1 MHQELNMFGQPV
13 GPSLSAWTE
22 RPFPP
27 LTPMTGRTCSLEP
40 LDVDRHAADLYAAY
54 SEAPDGRDW
63 TYMFVGPFATL
74 SDYAGYLRAEAA
86 KRDPQHHAII
96 DAATGKPFGT
106 AALMRIDQTH
116 GVIEVGHITYS
127 PRLKRSR
134 AGTEAMFL
142 LMTRVFDELKYR
154 RYEWKCDSLN
164 APSRRAAMRYG
175 FAYEG
180 IFRQAIIY
188 KGRNRDTAWYAMTDR
203 DWPLVRAA
211 FERWLAAENFDA
223 NGGQRRTLSEIR
235 SALAGKIRV

>member
-1 MHQELNMFGQPV
+1 MTQELNTFGQPI
-13 GPSLSAWTE
+13 GPSLSSWTE

-27 LTPMTGRTCSLEP
+27 ATPMIGRTCSLEP
-40 LDVDRHAADLYAAY
+40 LDVERHAADLYAAY
-54 SEAPDGRDW
+54 AEAPDGRDW

-74 SDYAGYLRAEAA
+74 SDYVRYLRAEAA

-96 DAATGKPFGT
+96 DVATGKPVGT

-127 PRLKRSR
+127 PRLKRSH

-164 APSRRAAMRYG
+164 APSRHAAERYG
-175 FAYEG
+175 FTYEG
-180 IFRQAIIY
+180 IFRQAIVY
-188 KGRNRDTAWYAMTDR
+188 KGRNRDTAWYAMTDG

-211 FERWLAAENFDA
+211 FEHWLAPENFHA
-223 NGGQRRTLSEIR
+223 HGGQRRSLSEIR
-235 SALAGKIRV
+235 AELAGEMRV